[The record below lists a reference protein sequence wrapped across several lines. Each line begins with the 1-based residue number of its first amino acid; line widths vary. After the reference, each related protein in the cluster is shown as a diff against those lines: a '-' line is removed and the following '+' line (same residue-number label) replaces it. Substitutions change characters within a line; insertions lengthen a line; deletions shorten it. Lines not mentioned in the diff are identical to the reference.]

1 MMVKIIDD
9 IIVVFLMEFSYK
21 DENLEDEFKNLLD
34 KLNKV
39 YNIDIKGSYKINLY
53 KDKIYGAVLEITK
66 DSDYYDYFN
75 AIDLTI
81 NIIDSH
87 FLYEI
92 NDYIYNLNSDIY
104 LYNNKIYVD
113 INNKKDL
120 YKVLEYS
127 TIIYK
132 ENSIIKNGK
141 KINNML

>member
-1 MMVKIIDD
+1 MVKIIDD

-53 KDKIYGAVLEITK
+53 KDKIYGAVLEIIK

-120 YKVLEYS
+120 YKALEYS

>member
-1 MMVKIIDD
+1 MDMMVKIIDD

-53 KDKIYGAVLEITK
+53 KDKIYGAVLEIIK

-132 ENSIIKNGK
+132 ENSIIN
-141 KINNML
+141 

>member
-1 MMVKIIDD
+1 MVKIIDD
-9 IIVVFLMEFSYK
+9 IIVFFLMEFSYK

-53 KDKIYGAVLEITK
+53 KDKIYGAVLEIIK

>member
-1 MMVKIIDD
+1 MVKIIDD

-53 KDKIYGAVLEITK
+53 KDKIYGAVLEIIK

-81 NIIDSH
+81 NIIDCH

>member
-1 MMVKIIDD
+1 MVKIIDD

-53 KDKIYGAVLEITK
+53 KDKIYGAVLEIIK

-120 YKVLEYS
+120 YKVLA
-127 TIIYK
+127 
-132 ENSIIKNGK
+132 
-141 KINNML
+141 

>member
-1 MMVKIIDD
+1 MVKIIDD

-53 KDKIYGAVLEITK
+53 KDKIYGAVLEIIK

-81 NIIDSH
+81 NIFDSH

>member
-53 KDKIYGAVLEITK
+53 KDKIYGAVLEIIK

-141 KINNML
+141 KINHML

>member
-1 MMVKIIDD
+1 MVKIIDD

>member
-1 MMVKIIDD
+1 MVKIIDD
-9 IIVVFLMEFSYK
+9 IIVVFLMDFSYK

-34 KLNKV
+34 RLNKV

-53 KDKIYGAVLEITK
+53 KDKIYGAVLEIIK

-87 FLYEI
+87 FLYET
-92 NDYIYNLNSDIY
+92 NDYVYNLNSDIY

>member
-1 MMVKIIDD
+1 MVKIIDD

-53 KDKIYGAVLEITK
+53 KDKIYGAVLEIIK

-132 ENSIIKNGK
+132 ENSIVKNGK

>member
-1 MMVKIIDD
+1 MVKIIDD
-9 IIVVFLMEFSYK
+9 IIVVFLMDFSYK

-53 KDKIYGAVLEITK
+53 KDKIYGAVLEIIK
-66 DSDYYDYFN
+66 DSNYYDYFN

-92 NDYIYNLNSDIY
+92 NDYIYNLNSDMY

>member
-1 MMVKIIDD
+1 MSLKAG
-9 IIVVFLMEFSYK
+9 IVGLPNVGKSTL
-21 DENLEDEFKNLLD
+21 
-34 KLNKV
+34 
-39 YNIDIKGSYKINLY
+39 
-53 KDKIYGAVLEITK
+53 
-66 DSDYYDYFN
+66 FN
-75 AIDLTI
+75 AIELTI

>member
-1 MMVKIIDD
+1 MVKIIDD
-9 IIVVFLMEFSYK
+9 IIVVFLMDFSYK

-53 KDKIYGAVLEITK
+53 KDKIYGAVLEIIK
-66 DSDYYDYFN
+66 DSNYYDYFN

-92 NDYIYNLNSDIY
+92 NDYIYNLNSDMY

-113 INNKKDL
+113 INNRKDL

>member
-1 MMVKIIDD
+1 MVKIIDD

-120 YKVLEYS
+120 YKALEYS

>member
-1 MMVKIIDD
+1 MVKIIDD

-21 DENLEDEFKNLLD
+21 DENLENEFKNLLD

-53 KDKIYGAVLEITK
+53 KDKIYGAVLEIIK

>member
-1 MMVKIIDD
+1 MVKIIDD

-21 DENLEDEFKNLLD
+21 EENLEDEFKNLLD

-53 KDKIYGAVLEITK
+53 KDKIYGAVLEIIK

>member
-1 MMVKIIDD
+1 MVKIIDD

-34 KLNKV
+34 KLNKI

-53 KDKIYGAVLEITK
+53 KDKIYGAVLEIIK

>member
-1 MMVKIIDD
+1 MVKIIDD

-53 KDKIYGAVLEITK
+53 KDKIYGAVLEIIK

-104 LYNNKIYVD
+104 LYV
-113 INNKKDL
+113 
-120 YKVLEYS
+120 
-127 TIIYK
+127 T
-132 ENSIIKNGK
+132 
-141 KINNML
+141 

>member
-1 MMVKIIDD
+1 MVKIIDD

-53 KDKIYGAVLEITK
+53 KDKIYGAVLEIIK

-92 NDYIYNLNSDIY
+92 NDYIYNLNSDMY

-132 ENSIIKNGK
+132 ENSIVKNGK

>member
-1 MMVKIIDD
+1 MVKIIDD

-53 KDKIYGAVLEITK
+53 KDKIYGAVLEIIK

-92 NDYIYNLNSDIY
+92 NDYIYNLNSNIY

>member
-1 MMVKIIDD
+1 MVKIIDD

-39 YNIDIKGSYKINLY
+39 FNIDIKGSYKINLY
-53 KDKIYGAVLEITK
+53 KDKIYGAVLEIIK

>member
-1 MMVKIIDD
+1 MVKIIDD

-53 KDKIYGAVLEITK
+53 KDKIYGAVLEIIK

-141 KINNML
+141 KVNSML

>member
-1 MMVKIIDD
+1 MVKIIDD

-53 KDKIYGAVLEITK
+53 KDKIYGAVLEIIK

>member
-1 MMVKIIDD
+1 MVKIIDD
-9 IIVVFLMEFSYK
+9 IIVVFLMDFSYK
-21 DENLEDEFKNLLD
+21 DKNLEDEFKNLLD
-34 KLNKV
+34 RLNKV

-53 KDKIYGAVLEITK
+53 KDKIYGAVLEIIK

-87 FLYEI
+87 FLYET

>member
-1 MMVKIIDD
+1 MVKIIDD

-21 DENLEDEFKNLLD
+21 DENLEDEFKHLLD

-66 DSDYYDYFN
+66 DSDYYGYFN

>member
-1 MMVKIIDD
+1 MVKIIDD

-53 KDKIYGAVLEITK
+53 KDKIYGTVLEIIK

>member
-1 MMVKIIDD
+1 MVKIIDD

-21 DENLEDEFKNLLD
+21 DEKLEDEFKNLLD

-53 KDKIYGAVLEITK
+53 KDKIYGAVLEIIK

>member
-1 MMVKIIDD
+1 MVKIIDD

-21 DENLEDEFKNLLD
+21 DENLEDEFKNLLY

>member
-1 MMVKIIDD
+1 MVKIIDD

-53 KDKIYGAVLEITK
+53 KDKIYGAVLEIIK

-92 NDYIYNLNSDIY
+92 NDYIYNLNSDMY

>member
-53 KDKIYGAVLEITK
+53 KDKIYGAVLEIIK

>member
-1 MMVKIIDD
+1 MVKIIDD

-53 KDKIYGAVLEITK
+53 KDKIYGAVLEIIK

-127 TIIYK
+127 TIIDK

>member
-1 MMVKIIDD
+1 MVKIIDD
-9 IIVVFLMEFSYK
+9 IIVVFLMDFSYK

-34 KLNKV
+34 RLNKV

-53 KDKIYGAVLEITK
+53 KDKIYGAVLEIIK

-81 NIIDSH
+81 NIINSH
-87 FLYEI
+87 FIYEI

-113 INNKKDL
+113 INNKKNL

>member
-1 MMVKIIDD
+1 MVKIIDD

-92 NDYIYNLNSDIY
+92 NDYIYNLNSDMY